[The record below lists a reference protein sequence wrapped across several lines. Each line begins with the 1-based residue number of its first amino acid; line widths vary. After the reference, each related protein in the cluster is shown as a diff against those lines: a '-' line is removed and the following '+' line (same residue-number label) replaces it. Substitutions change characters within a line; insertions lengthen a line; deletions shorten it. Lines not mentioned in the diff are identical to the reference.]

1 MIITTGQGRKKLRS
15 LDELFADD
23 DLGLLDN
30 VEAKKPSLSQDD
42 KDRHA
47 LEPLL
52 NFVREHKRL
61 PRKEGT
67 FDEAVLAR
75 QFASMQKRNPEKAQL
90 IEGILAQEK
99 GERVYTPYKPRV
111 KTETEPD
118 PEHKKK
124 DASESQVGQRSA
136 VPTVSE
142 RESSAKITEAEMPAV
157 SDVEEIQVY
166 SSLEDIFNEEDDLGL
181 LGGVDLIREL
191 PGEHA
196 PAKTFKSKESA
207 ARAERCRDFELYAAF
222 FNDVKVL
229 LRQGALALR
238 PFKGYEHDPEPGR
251 LFIVNGLYAMVS
263 FADKENVVQRSHR
276 KEYRIRVILSNET
289 EVSPFVNS
297 FYERL
302 NDDTESREIVAI
314 NAEGEEFCKNLR
326 ESLEKINALKNDPAA
341 SNKQNLISGHLYILK
356 SLSRNPEIL
365 RFKQSSELI
374 KIGFC
379 TTSVETRIANA
390 EHEPTYLCA
399 PVQIVRDYT
408 CKGIDPHQFEKLV
421 HALLCDHRLNVTVT
435 DEKGKSYQPREWFTV
450 SVKTACELV
459 DRILDN
465 TIMQYRV
472 DPLEGRLIKV
482 K

>member
-1 MIITTGQGRKKLRS
+1 MIITTGQGRKRLRS

-75 QFASMQKRNPEKAQL
+75 QFASMQKRNSEQAQL

-99 GERVYTPYKPRV
+99 GERAYTPYKPRV
-111 KTETEPD
+111 KTEAEPD
-118 PEHKKK
+118 PEHKKE
-124 DASESQVGQRSA
+124 ASESHAGQRSA
-136 VPTVSE
+136 APTVSE
-142 RESSAKITEAEMPAV
+142 CESSAEITEAEMPAV
-157 SDVEEIQVY
+157 SDAEEIQVY

-181 LGGVDLIREL
+181 LEGVDLIREL

>member
-1 MIITTGQGRKKLRS
+1 MILTTGQGRKKLRS

-47 LEPLL
+47 LEPILS
-52 NFVREHKRL
+52 FVREHKRL
-61 PRKEGT
+61 PGKDGA

-75 QFASMQKRNPEKAQL
+75 QFSSMQKRNPEQARL

-99 GERVYTPYKPRV
+99 GERKFTPYQPGVKRTTGTGSGQGKPV
-111 KTETEPD
+111 TPKVEIAQPVAVETP
-118 PEHKKK
+118 
-124 DASESQVGQRSA
+124 GRG
-136 VPTVSE
+136 
-142 RESSAKITEAEMPAV
+142 AEGIV
-157 SDVEEIQVY
+157 VEEPKQSVVPEE
-166 SSLEDIFNEEDDLGL
+166 SKLFQSLEDIFEDDDDLGL
-181 LGGVDLIREL
+181 LEGVEQIRDLPHETYT
-191 PGEHA
+191 PK
-196 PAKTFKSKESA
+196 KTFKSEESA
-207 ARAERCRDFELYAAF
+207 ARAERCRDFEFYAAF

-251 LFIVNGLYAMVS
+251 LFIANGLYAMVS

-326 ESLEKINALKNDPAA
+326 ESLEKINALKN
-341 SNKQNLISGHLYILK
+341 
-356 SLSRNPEIL
+356 
-365 RFKQSSELI
+365 
-374 KIGFC
+374 
-379 TTSVETRIANA
+379 
-390 EHEPTYLCA
+390 
-399 PVQIVRDYT
+399 
-408 CKGIDPHQFEKLV
+408 
-421 HALLCDHRLNVTVT
+421 
-435 DEKGKSYQPREWFTV
+435 
-450 SVKTACELV
+450 
-459 DRILDN
+459 
-465 TIMQYRV
+465 
-472 DPLEGRLIKV
+472 EGVI
-482 K
+482 

>member
-1 MIITTGQGRKKLRS
+1 MILTTGQGRKKLRS

-47 LEPLL
+47 LEPILS
-52 NFVREHKRL
+52 FVREHKRL
-61 PRKEGT
+61 PGKDGA

-75 QFASMQKRNPEKAQL
+75 QLSSMQKRNPEQARL

-99 GERVYTPYKPRV
+99 GERKFTQYQPGGKRTTGTGSGQGKPVTPKVEIAQPV
-111 KTETEPD
+111 AVETP
-118 PEHKKK
+118 
-124 DASESQVGQRSA
+124 GRG
-136 VPTVSE
+136 
-142 RESSAKITEAEMPAV
+142 AEGIV
-157 SDVEEIQVY
+157 VEEPKQSVVPGE
-166 SSLEDIFNEEDDLGL
+166 SKLFQSLEDIFEDDDDLGL
-181 LGGVDLIREL
+181 LEGVEQIRDLPHETYT
-191 PGEHA
+191 PK
-196 PAKTFKSKESA
+196 KTFKSEESA

-326 ESLEKINALKNDPAA
+326 ESLEKINALKNDPTA

-356 SLSRNPEIL
+356 SLSSNPEIR